1 MNSIPLSALLLML
14 CTTQALAQACIIEST
29 DDQVPIRMCQQNIS
43 IPQSL
48 FEGAFC
54 QPQIPD
60 RTFSVTMTDNCPE
73 AAYGVCHGAK
83 VEGVAYEQ
91 SIHYYSDAAD
101 APVLEAYC
109 TQISNGTWKALEPE
123 S

>member
-1 MNSIPLSALLLML
+1 MKITPLPAILLML
-14 CTTQALAQACIIEST
+14 CANQALAEACIIEST

-48 FEGAFC
+48 FQGAFC

-60 RTFSVTMTDNCPE
+60 RTFAVTMTDACPDT
-73 AAYGVCHGAK
+73 AYGICRGAK

-91 SIHYYSDAAD
+91 SIHYYSDPAD

-109 TQISNGTWKALEPE
+109 TQISNGIWETQEPE

>member
-1 MNSIPLSALLLML
+1 MKTIALPAMLLML
-14 CTTQALAQACIIEST
+14 CANQALAQACIIEST

-48 FEGAFC
+48 FQGAFC

-60 RTFSVTMTDNCPE
+60 RTFAVTMTDSCPE
-73 AAYGVCHGAK
+73 TAYGVCHGAK

-91 SIHYYSDAAD
+91 SIHYYSDPAD
-101 APVLEAYC
+101 AAVLEAYC
-109 TQISNGTWKALEPE
+109 TQISNGTWKAPDPE

>member
-1 MNSIPLSALLLML
+1 MKHIQLPAILLML
-14 CTTQALAQACIIEST
+14 FTTQVLAQACIIEST
-29 DDQVPIRMCQQNIS
+29 DDLVPIRMCQQNIS

-48 FEGAFC
+48 FQGAFC

-60 RTFSVTMTDNCPE
+60 RTFVVTMTDSCPE

-83 VEGVAYEQ
+83 AEGVAYEQ
-91 SIHYYSDAAD
+91 SIHYYSDPSD

-109 TQISNGTWKALEPE
+109 TQISNGTWQALEPE